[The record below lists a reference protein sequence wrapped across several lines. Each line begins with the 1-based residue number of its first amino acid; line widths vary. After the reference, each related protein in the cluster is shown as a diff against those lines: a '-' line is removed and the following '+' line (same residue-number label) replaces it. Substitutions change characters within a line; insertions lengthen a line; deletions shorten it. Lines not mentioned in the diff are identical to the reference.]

1 MTLVH
6 WLPATH
12 TQWTKGAGH
21 SQHKERSLQGPLCPR
36 HLSQHCPALH
46 SHLCKVTRAMWQLHT
61 LSVCA
66 MGRAGSS
73 QLLAEHCGSSGAGQR
88 CPVCAHV
95 LPGAWLPHSPPS
107 AHGSHREPSTF
118 PISHGRDTHSITE
131 PFRLE
136 KSSEIPHPTHPFM
149 RPSVPHPPGSG
160 TPPGDRPAPWAAVP
174 LQHSFPKRLFLIFEV
189 KNLHHPLC
197 SCRGGLSM
205 HSRSTSGVVVS
216 CKIPI
221 LATRVRFPAGAQRS
235 AIYFP
240 TPH

>member
-21 SQHKERSLQGPLCPR
+21 SQHKERFLQGPLCPR

-46 SHLCKVTRAMWQLHT
+46 SHLCKVTRARWQLHT

-107 AHGSHREPSTF
+107 AHGSHREHSTF
-118 PISHGRDTHSITE
+118 PISHGRDTHSITGWKRALRS
-131 PFRLE
+131 PT
-136 KSSEIPHPTHPFM
+136 PPTHSCVPQCHIPPALEHPQVTALLPGQLCHCSTPF
-149 RPSVPHPPGSG
+149 
-160 TPPGDRPAPWAAVP
+160 
-174 LQHSFPKRLFLIFEV
+174 L
-189 KNLHHPLC
+189 
-197 SCRGGLSM
+197 RGF
-205 HSRSTSGVVVS
+205 SRYS
-216 CKIPI
+216 
-221 LATRVRFPAGAQRS
+221 R
-235 AIYFP
+235 
-240 TPH
+240 